1 MKTILCSVFT
11 VAVVTAAGHDVA
23 AQELA
28 PPSRERVADPAWVQE
43 LERQIERHVEAAAH
57 ALDATLEMAL
67 GQNRTLQPP
76 RPPRAPRPPREA
88 AGPEFTESFSRTLRL
103 GRNGTFELQNI
114 AGDIVVTGSGGD
126 EVRIDAIKRVRR
138 PTEREAREILKALQ
152 IQVVDRGGSI
162 EVRTEYPGWRG
173 VSASVDYNVTVPR
186 DGNVTIRGVTGDIR
200 VSHVR
205 GELRAESVS
214 GDVVLSSVG
223 RVREVKS
230 VSGTIEMTD
239 AEGDEVQGGTVSG
252 DVVARNLRAR
262 AVALQSVSGTLHFDR
277 VDAARA
283 LLRTV
288 SGDIEYGGRLSRS
301 GRYELRS
308 HSGDLRIAPAGDS
321 GLDVEAN
328 TFSGSVRSD
337 YALRQR
343 ELGRPGRARGRAL
356 RGTIGDGSAALVLQ
370 SFSGDIVIMKE

>member
-11 VAVVTAAGHDVA
+11 VAVVAAAGHDVA
-23 AQELA
+23 AQEPA

-43 LERQIERHVEAAAH
+43 LERQIERHVEAASR
-57 ALDATLEMAL
+57 ALDAALETAL
-67 GQNRTLQPP
+67 GQNRAPQPP

-88 AGPEFTESFSRTLRL
+88 AGPEFTESFSRTVRL
-103 GRNGTFELQNI
+103 GRNGTFDLQNV

-126 EVRIDAIKRVRR
+126 EVRIDATKRVRR

-152 IQVVDRGGSI
+152 IRIVERAGSV
-162 EVRTEYPGWRG
+162 EVRTEYPRWRG
-173 VSASVDYNVTVPR
+173 VSASVDYAVTVPR
-186 DGNVTIRGVTGDIR
+186 DGNVTIRGVAGDIR
-200 VSHVR
+200 VSNVR
-205 GELRAESVS
+205 GELRVESVS
-214 GDVVLSSVG
+214 GDIALSSVG

-230 VSGTIEMTD
+230 VSGTIEVTD
-239 AEGDEVQGGTVSG
+239 AEGDEIQGSTVSG
-252 DVVARNLRAR
+252 SVIARNLRAR
-262 AVALQSVSGTLHFDR
+262 AVALQSVSGTLRFDR

-283 LLRTV
+283 LLRTI

-308 HSGDLRIAPAGDS
+308 HSGDLRVVPAGDP

-328 TFSGSVRSD
+328 TFSGSLRSD
-337 YALRQR
+337 YALQLR
-343 ELGRPGRARGRAL
+343 EFGGPGRAAGRTL

-370 SFSGDIVIMKE
+370 SFSGDIVIVKE